1 MTSEK
6 WDRRVSSDSMGLAI
20 LSVMFI
26 IKGISY
32 LGNPDVELPSAERWM
47 TLWGWAA
54 IWMVCGAIAG
64 ASVIS
69 RRYGAAAAGI
79 VTAVLFL
86 WGIMYEIDFILS
98 LIRGDA
104 ANRGWSIGAVYLT
117 FAAILAWA
125 FRRGEPQEPKPA
137 LPIAPTTKGVA
148 DG

>member
-1 MTSEK
+1 
-6 WDRRVSSDSMGLAI
+6 MGLSI

-26 IKGISY
+26 VKGISY

-64 ASVIS
+64 ASVIA
-69 RRYGAAAAGI
+69 RRYAAAAAGLM
-79 VTAVLFL
+79 TAVLFL
-86 WGIMYEIDFILS
+86 WGIMYEFDFILS
-98 LIRGDA
+98 LLRGDA
-104 ANRGWSIGAVYLT
+104 VSRGWSIGAVYLA

-125 FRRGEPQEPKPA
+125 FRRGEPVDQDQA
-137 LPIAPTTKGVA
+137 LPIAPKTKRST